1 MSECLIIFTR
11 YPEPGKTKT
20 RLIPALGAEG
30 AATLQRQMTEHT
42 LAQVKELQAKRL
54 VSVEVYF
61 VGGNQ
66 QLMQSWLGTSVI
78 YRQQGDGDLGRRMA
92 IAFQTALEAGK
103 QRVVVIG
110 TDCPDLKAQLM
121 VKAFHALEQHDLV
134 LGPAQ
139 DGGYYL
145 IGLCRL
151 IPELFTGISWSTA
164 EVLQQT
170 MSIAQRLELAVA
182 YLPMLS
188 DVDRPEDLVSNPFS
202 IIRSAGE
209 ARSAFKN

>member
-110 TDCPDLKAQLM
+110 TDCPDLKAEVM
-121 VKAFHALEQHDLV
+121 VKAFNALEQHDLV

-151 IPELFTGISWSTA
+151 IPQLFTGISWSTA

-202 IIRSAGE
+202 VIR
-209 ARSAFKN
+209 

>member
-42 LAQVKELQAKRL
+42 LDQVKELQAKRL

-182 YLPMLS
+182 YLPRLS
-188 DVDRPEDLVSNPFS
+188 DVDRPEDLVGNPFS
-202 IIRSAGE
+202 IIR
-209 ARSAFKN
+209 

>member
-1 MSECLIIFTR
+1 VSECLIIFTR

-42 LAQVKELQAKRL
+42 LDQVKELQAKRL

-110 TDCPDLKAQLM
+110 TDCPDLKAEVM

-182 YLPMLS
+182 YLPRLS

-202 IIRSAGE
+202 VIR
-209 ARSAFKN
+209 

>member
-1 MSECLIIFTR
+1 VSECLIIFTR

-151 IPELFTGISWSTA
+151 IPQLFTGISWSTA

-202 IIRSAGE
+202 VIR
-209 ARSAFKN
+209 

>member
-1 MSECLIIFTR
+1 
-11 YPEPGKTKT
+11 
-20 RLIPALGAEG
+20 
-30 AATLQRQMTEHT
+30 
-42 LAQVKELQAKRL
+42 
-54 VSVEVYF
+54 
-61 VGGNQ
+61 
-66 QLMQSWLGTSVI
+66 
-78 YRQQGDGDLGRRMA
+78 
-92 IAFQTALEAGK
+92 
-103 QRVVVIG
+103 
-110 TDCPDLKAQLM
+110 M
-121 VKAFHALEQHDLV
+121 VKAFNALEQHDLV

-182 YLPMLS
+182 YLPRLS

-202 IIRSAGE
+202 VIR
-209 ARSAFKN
+209 

>member
-1 MSECLIIFTR
+1 VSECLIIFTR

-42 LAQVKELQAKRL
+42 LDQVKELQAKRL

-188 DVDRPEDLVSNPFS
+188 DVDRPEDLVGNPL
-202 IIRSAGE
+202 
-209 ARSAFKN
+209 

>member
-103 QRVVVIG
+103 QRIVVIG
-110 TDCPDLKAQLM
+110 TDCPDLKAEVM

-151 IPELFTGISWSTA
+151 IPQLFTGISWSTA

-182 YLPMLS
+182 YLPRLS

-202 IIRSAGE
+202 VIR
-209 ARSAFKN
+209 

>member
-1 MSECLIIFTR
+1 VSECLIIFTR

-110 TDCPDLKAQLM
+110 TDCPDLKAEVM

-151 IPELFTGISWSTA
+151 IPQLFTGISWSTA

-182 YLPMLS
+182 YLPRLS

-202 IIRSAGE
+202 VIR
-209 ARSAFKN
+209 

>member
-110 TDCPDLKAQLM
+110 TDCPDLKAEVM

-182 YLPMLS
+182 YLPRLS

-202 IIRSAGE
+202 VIR
-209 ARSAFKN
+209 

>member
-1 MSECLIIFTR
+1 VSECLIIFTR

-110 TDCPDLKAQLM
+110 TDCPDLKAEVM
-121 VKAFHALEQHDLV
+121 VKAFNALEQHDLV

-182 YLPMLS
+182 YLPRLS

-202 IIRSAGE
+202 VIR
-209 ARSAFKN
+209 

>member
-1 MSECLIIFTR
+1 VSECLIIFTR

-103 QRVVVIG
+103 QRIVVIG
-110 TDCPDLKAQLM
+110 TDCPDLKAEVM

-151 IPELFTGISWSTA
+151 IPQLFTGISWSTA

-182 YLPMLS
+182 YLPRLS

-202 IIRSAGE
+202 VIR
-209 ARSAFKN
+209 

>member
-110 TDCPDLKAQLM
+110 TDCPDLKAEVM

-202 IIRSAGE
+202 VIR
-209 ARSAFKN
+209 

>member
-110 TDCPDLKAQLM
+110 TDCPDLKAEVM
-121 VKAFHALEQHDLV
+121 VKAFNALEQHDLV

-182 YLPMLS
+182 YLPRLS

-202 IIRSAGE
+202 VIR
-209 ARSAFKN
+209 

>member
-1 MSECLIIFTR
+1 
-11 YPEPGKTKT
+11 
-20 RLIPALGAEG
+20 
-30 AATLQRQMTEHT
+30 MTEHT

-110 TDCPDLKAQLM
+110 TDCPDLKAEVM

-182 YLPMLS
+182 YLPRLS
-188 DVDRPEDLVSNPFS
+188 DVDRPEDLVGNPFS
-202 IIRSAGE
+202 IIR
-209 ARSAFKN
+209 

>member
-151 IPELFTGISWSTA
+151 IPQLFTGISWSTA

-182 YLPMLS
+182 YLPRLS
-188 DVDRPEDLVSNPFS
+188 DVDRPEDLVGNPFS
-202 IIRSAGE
+202 IIR
-209 ARSAFKN
+209 

>member
-42 LAQVKELQAKRL
+42 LDQVKELQAKRL

-110 TDCPDLKAQLM
+110 TDCPDLKAEVM

-182 YLPMLS
+182 YLPRLS

-202 IIRSAGE
+202 VIR
-209 ARSAFKN
+209 

>member
-1 MSECLIIFTR
+1 MNECLIIFSR

-30 AATLQRQMTEHT
+30 AAVLQRQMTEHT
-42 LAQVKELQAKRL
+42 FAQVKELQGVRL

-66 QLMQSWLGTSVI
+66 HLMQRWLGTSVI
-78 YRQQGDGDLGRRMA
+78 YRQQAEGDLGRRMA
-92 IAFQTALEAGK
+92 IAFQTASEAGYE
-103 QRVVVIG
+103 RIVIIG
-110 TDCPDLKAQLM
+110 TDCPDLNAQLM
-121 VKAFHALEQHDLV
+121 VKAFQSLEQHDLV

-145 IGLCRL
+145 IGLRRL

-170 MSIAQRLELAVA
+170 TSIAQKLKLAVTF
-182 YLPMLS
+182 LPILS
-188 DVDRPEDLVSNPFS
+188 DVDRPEDLVERRP
-202 IIRSAGE
+202 A
-209 ARSAFKN
+209 